1 MLLTQRQ
8 VRISTTCWTAQR
20 VSALYVHLLRAVS
33 EMDEPILLQSLGPT
47 PLQTPLTLSASRDS
61 FGPLFVRSERDE
73 QVDFPVHRDELV
85 SDGRSGAQ
93 DNTVPADNADTRQA
107 TSLPDYIPAL
117 PPVDG
122 GRQAWSFL
130 VAATTM
136 EMLIWGLPFSVGV
149 LHEYWLSTLFQG
161 QGEGTIT
168 LAATLQTGLLYMST
182 AAFGP

>member
-1 MLLTQRQ
+1 MG
-8 VRISTTCWTAQR
+8 
-20 VSALYVHLLRAVS
+20 
-33 EMDEPILLQSLGPT
+33 EPIPLQSLGPT
-47 PLQTPLTLSASRDS
+47 PFQTPLSLSTSRDS
-61 FGPLFVRSERDE
+61 FGPLFVRPGRD
-73 QVDFPVHRDELV
+73 QPVDTTAHRDEPDQNGQL
-85 SDGRSGAQ
+85 GAQ
-93 DNTVPADNADTRQA
+93 DDTPQADSLDTQQE

-136 EMLIWGLPFSVGV
+136 EMLIWGLPFAVGV

>member
-1 MLLTQRQ
+1 MG
-8 VRISTTCWTAQR
+8 
-20 VSALYVHLLRAVS
+20 
-33 EMDEPILLQSLGPT
+33 EPIPLQSLGPT
-47 PLQTPLTLSASRDS
+47 PFQTPLSLSISRDS
-61 FGPLFVRSERDE
+61 FGPLFVRSGRDAP
-73 QVDFPVHRDELV
+73 VDTSIHRDELV
-85 SDGRSGAQ
+85 QNGPPEGQ
-93 DNTVPADNADTRQA
+93 DCTSQADSPDRPQE

-136 EMLIWGLPFSVGV
+136 EMLIWGLPFAVGV

>member
-1 MLLTQRQ
+1 M
-8 VRISTTCWTAQR
+8 S
-20 VSALYVHLLRAVS
+20 
-33 EMDEPILLQSLGPT
+33 EPILLQSLGPT
-47 PLQTPLTLSASRDS
+47 PLQTPALSLSPSHGSLYHIPERSQGDTNDDS
-61 FGPLFVRSERDE
+61 VELSGVHSDPHIFPGMPDGNANIS
-73 QVDFPVHRDELV
+73 PVHE
-85 SDGRSGAQ
+85 
-93 DNTVPADNADTRQA
+93 TP
-107 TSLPDYIPAL
+107 LPDYIPAL

-136 EMLIWGLPFSVGV
+136 EMLIWGLPFAVGV
-149 LHEYWLSTLFQG
+149 LHEYWLSTLFKG